1 MLQEQT
7 MEIYALGSIF
17 KYKKKK
23 LGFNL
28 FFCNTEEPVL

>member
-17 KYKKKK
+17 KDKKK

-28 FFCNTEEPVL
+28 FFCNTEESVL